1 MVAFLR
7 LDFCAARTAVPWIA
21 LAKSF
26 TLKAIKKALETLL
39 KLERGGGMTEDEV
52 VTLLQDI
59 LSPQPLNQVQVA
71 VVKQT
76 WQGHSYMEIA
86 KTADYDYGYV
96 KDVGAD
102 LWKRLSGILGYKVS
116 KQNLQVVLKRYAQ
129 NRPADIAAVM
139 PGAAPSALPSPP
151 QPAHYQDW
159 GEAVDT
165 SIFFGRTQELA
176 TLKAWIGQEHSRLVA
191 LVGMGGIGKTTL
203 ATKLAETLQADFT
216 HLVWRSLRD
225 APPLEILLPS
235 LLQFIANAQLSQ
247 IPASIGE
254 QLSLLIDLLRHKRC
268 LIILDN
274 FEAILQPH
282 QIAGIYREGYASY
295 GQLLQRLGEVAHQ
308 GCLVLTSREK
318 PPEIAMLE
326 GPAFPVRSLLLSGLD
341 PEAGKQLLAA
351 KGLTG
356 LDAHAERLLTYYQG
370 NPLSLKIAATTVQDL
385 AGGQVDSYFTQGMT
399 LFSRVA
405 RLLEQQIQR
414 LSPAEQQVMYWLA
427 THRQPVSL
435 RELEIALRPHLSQHS
450 LAELVES
457 LRWRSLIE
465 CSSQGMTQQPVVMEL
480 MIHHWLQLI
489 AQEIID
495 LRPHYFYQL
504 PLLEATTKDYIRV
517 SQGRVVLTPLLE
529 RLDQQFGSATALNAQ
544 LQALL
549 DLVQATSPMTGSYA
563 GGNLLNLWRQ
573 MQVDLRGYDLSGLH
587 IRQAYLQ
594 DVSLHQV
601 NLSKAVFEQCVFA
614 ETFGSVTS
622 LDFSHNGQRLAT
634 GDAQGAIQIWD
645 VTRQQLV
652 AQLNGHN
659 SWIWS
664 VKFSPDQRLLASC
677 GQDQSIRLW
686 DADKQCCLNM
696 LTGHRGIVTCLM
708 FSPTGQ
714 MLASCGYDQT
724 IRLWDVNTG
733 DCLQT
738 LTGHRACIWSLAFTP
753 DGQSLLSGSED
764 KTLRVWDVASGNCR
778 LDIEAHQAWVKSV
791 AVSACGQFC
800 VSGGFDQTV
809 KLWSLTTGAC
819 LQTWQ
824 GHIGPIT
831 GVAISP
837 DGQTIASASYDQT
850 IRLWQRQSGDCL
862 KVLQKHTNLL
872 WCLAF
877 HPSGEWLASGGDDN
891 RAILWELSS
900 GEPIHTRQGHSN
912 CIYALSLNHD
922 HTLLATGQEDQT
934 IHLWQLPQL
943 TAPSSRPLTVS
954 QPSQILRGH
963 TGRVL
968 SIASHPHD
976 HLLASGGTDRTIRL
990 WHPNDGR
997 PTQVL
1002 MGHKSWIWKVI
1013 FSPNGQLLA
1022 SASYDH
1028 TVRIWNVQSGK
1039 CLQVLAGHPSS
1050 VLSVSFNPSGTQ
1062 LVSSGYERSICIW
1075 DVVTGQCLHT
1085 WQGHQDR
1092 IWAAI
1097 FIPSTS
1103 WIATGGDDHHI
1114 HLWDSQTQAC
1124 IQTLVGHTDQVLAL
1138 SYHADLGL
1146 LISGSA
1152 DATLKVWHLQTGKC
1166 LHTLA
1171 GHHSWVWSSLLAP
1184 DQKTL
1189 LSGSQDETLKAWDLA
1204 TGKCLN
1210 TLRSPRPYEGMDI
1223 TGARG
1228 LTESQRNTLRALGA
1242 VD

>member
-1 MVAFLR
+1 
-7 LDFCAARTAVPWIA
+7 
-21 LAKSF
+21 
-26 TLKAIKKALETLL
+26 
-39 KLERGGGMTEDEV
+39 MTEDEV
-52 VTLLQDI
+52 VELLQDI
-59 LSPQPLNQVQVA
+59 LAPQPLNQVQVA

-76 WQGHSYMEIA
+76 WQGRSYMEIA

-96 KDVGAD
+96 KDVGAT
-102 LWKRLSGILGYKVS
+102 LWKRLSDILGHRVS
-116 KQNLQVVLKRYAQ
+116 KQNLQLVLKRYAHSQ
-129 NRPADIAAVM
+129 PADVVAVM
-139 PGAAPSALPSPP
+139 PSAKPAVAPQRPR
-151 QPAHYQDW
+151 HYQDW

-165 SIFFGRTQELA
+165 SIFFGRAPELA
-176 TLKAWIGQEHSRLVA
+176 TLQAWIGQEHSRLVA

-203 ATKLAETLQADFT
+203 VTKLAETLQTEFT
-216 HLVWRSLRD
+216 YLVWRSLRD
-225 APPLEILLPS
+225 APPLEVLLPS
-235 LLQFIANAQLSQ
+235 LLQFIANTQLSQ
-247 IPASIGE
+247 LPSNPSE
-254 QLSLLIDLLRHKRC
+254 QITLLLELLRNKRC

-282 QIAGIYREGYASY
+282 QIAGIYREGYANY
-295 GQLLQRLGEVAHQ
+295 GQLLQRLGEIAHQ
-308 GCLVLTSREK
+308 SCLVLTSREK

-351 KGLTG
+351 KGITE
-356 LDAHAERLLTYYQG
+356 LDAHAERLLAYYQG
-370 NPLSLKIAATTVQDL
+370 NPLSLKIAATMVQDF
-385 AGGQVDSYFTQGMT
+385 AGGKVEGYFAQGMT

-405 RLLEQQIQR
+405 QLLQQQIQR
-414 LSPAEQQVMYWLA
+414 LSPLEQLVMYWLA
-427 THRQPVSL
+427 THRQPISL
-435 RELEIALRPHLSQHS
+435 PELEMALLPRISKHA
-450 LAELVES
+450 LAEIVES

-465 CSSQGMTQQPVVMEL
+465 CSSHGITQQPVVMEL
-480 MIHHWLQLI
+480 IINQWLQLI

-495 LRPHYFYQL
+495 LQPRYFYQL
-504 PLLEATTKDYIRV
+504 PLLEATTKDYIRA
-517 SQGRVVLTPLLE
+517 SQGRVVLDPLLE
-529 RLDQQFGSATALNAQ
+529 RLYQQFGSATALNAQ

-549 DLVQATSPMTGSYA
+549 ALVRATPQMAGSYA

-573 MQVDLRGYDLSGLH
+573 LQVDLSGYDLSGLS

-594 DVSLHQV
+594 DVSLQQV
-601 NLSKAVFEQCVFA
+601 NLSAAVFEQCVFA

-622 LDFSHNGQRLAT
+622 LDFSQNGQLLAT

-645 VTRQQLV
+645 LTRQQLV
-652 AQLNGHN
+652 AQLSGHS

-664 VKFSPDQRLLASC
+664 VKFSPDHRLLASC

-686 DADKQCCLNM
+686 DTRQNRCLNV
-696 LTGHRGIVTCLM
+696 LTGHRGIVTSLM

-714 MLASCGYDQT
+714 VLASCGYDQT
-724 IRLWDVNTG
+724 IKLWDVNTG

-753 DGQSLLSGSED
+753 DGLSLLSGSED
-764 KTLRVWDVASGNCR
+764 KTLRVWNVANGDCR
-778 LDIEAHQAWVKSV
+778 LEIEGHQAWVKSV
-791 AVSACGQFC
+791 AVSPCGQFC
-800 VSGGFDQTV
+800 ASGSFDQTV

-819 LQTWQ
+819 LQTLP

-850 IRLWQRQSGDCL
+850 IRLWQRQSGECL

-877 HPSGEWLASGGDDN
+877 HPGGEWLASGGDDN
-891 RAILWELSS
+891 RAILWELST

-912 CIYALSLNHD
+912 CIYALSLNYD
-922 HTLLATGQEDQT
+922 QTLLATGQEDQT
-934 IHLWQLPQL
+934 IHLWPLAQL
-943 TAPSSRPLTVS
+943 TAKSSGTLTVS

-968 SIASHPHD
+968 SIASHPQTN
-976 HLLASGGTDRTIRL
+976 LLASSGTDRTIRL
-990 WHPNDGR
+990 WYLDDGR

-1002 MGHKSWIWKVI
+1002 MGHKSWIWQVT
-1013 FSPNGQLLA
+1013 FSPNGKLLA

-1028 TVRIWNVQSGK
+1028 TVRIWEVQSGK
-1039 CLQVLAGHPSS
+1039 CLQVLTGHPSS
-1050 VLSVSFNPSGTQ
+1050 VLTASFNPTSTQ
-1062 LVSSGYERSICIW
+1062 LVSTGYERSICVW
-1075 DVVTGQCLHT
+1075 DVVTGKCLQT

-1097 FIPSTS
+1097 FIPGTP
-1103 WIATGGDDHHI
+1103 WIATGGDDHYI

-1124 IQTLVGHTDQVLAL
+1124 IQTLEGHTDQVLAL
-1138 SYHADLGL
+1138 SYYPELDLL
-1146 LISGSA
+1146 MSSSA
-1152 DATLKVWHLQTGKC
+1152 DATLKVWKLQTGEC
-1166 LHTLA
+1166 IQTLA

-1184 DQKTL
+1184 DQKTIL
-1189 LSGSQDETLKAWDLA
+1189 TGSQDQTMKAWDLA

-1223 TGARG
+1223 SGARG

-1242 VD
+1242 VVD